1 MLRFFKGGSM
11 SKKVKVIAAA
21 VLVGVLVLLSV
32 MPMGA
37 VEIVRCYGDIDNDA
51 YVTTVDARIAL
62 MVSAGIYENELFGL
76 DYEAADIDGSGDID
90 TVDARLILR
99 TAAGQLP
106 KKYMEAY
113 EFDEKPADFT
123 ELVNDYRFEK
133 DRKSIR
139 LTMSPELCEAA
150 RVAAQEYATKTG
162 TALIREDGSYYYK
175 ILDEMGIEYKLADKM
190 ITSASF
196 GNAQAAQNLFN
207 DAQSE
212 KALLSK
218 NFRKIGVGAFSS
230 DGRNFYWCVIVTD

>member
-1 MLRFFKGGSM
+1 M
-11 SKKVKVIAAA
+11 SKKIKIIAAVVLVCVIA
-21 VLVGVLVLLSV
+21 VLSV

-37 VEIVRCYGDIDNDA
+37 IEIVRCYGDIDNDA
-51 YVTTVDARIAL
+51 YVTTIDARIAL

-76 DYEAADIDGSGDID
+76 DYEAADIDGNGDIE

-99 TAAGQLP
+99 TAAGQVP

-113 EFDEKPADFT
+113 TFDEKPDEFT
-123 ELVNDYRFEK
+123 ERINDYRFEH

-139 LTMSPELCEAA
+139 LEMSPELCAAA
-150 RVAAQEYATKTG
+150 RVAAQEYSTRTG
-162 TALIREDGSYYYK
+162 TALLREDGSYYFK
-175 ILDEMGIEYKLADKM
+175 ILEEMGIECTLADKM

-207 DAQSE
+207 DPQSE
-212 KALLSK
+212 KALL
-218 NFRKIGVGAFSS
+218 NNDFRKIGVGAYSS

>member
-1 MLRFFKGGSM
+1 M
-11 SKKVKVIAAA
+11 SRKIKVIAAA
-21 VLVGVLVLLSV
+21 ILVGVLVLLSV

-62 MVSAGIYENELFGL
+62 MVSAGIYETELFGL
-76 DYEAADIDGSGDID
+76 DYEAADIDGNGDID

-106 KKYMEAY
+106 KKYLEAY
-113 EFDEKPADFT
+113 EFDEKPEEFT
-123 ELVNDYRFEK
+123 ETINDYRFEQ

-150 RVAAQEYATKTG
+150 KIAAQEYATKTG
-162 TALIREDGSYYYK
+162 SALVREDGSYYYK
-175 ILDEMGIEYKLADKM
+175 ILDELGIKYTKADKM

-196 GNAQAAQNLFN
+196 GNTQAAYNLFN
-207 DAQSE
+207 DSQSE
-212 KALLSK
+212 KAIMNK
-218 NFRKIGVGAFSS
+218 DFRKIGVGAFSS
-230 DGRNFYWCVIVTD
+230 DGRNFYWCVILTD